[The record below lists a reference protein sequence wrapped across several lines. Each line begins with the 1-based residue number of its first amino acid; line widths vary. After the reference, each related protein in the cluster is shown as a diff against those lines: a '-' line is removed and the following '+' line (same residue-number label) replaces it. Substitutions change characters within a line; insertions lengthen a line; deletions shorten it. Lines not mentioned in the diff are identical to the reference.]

1 MLRTGY
7 FTQVIAIYSSADI
20 HLCET
25 VSKLLVAAVTE
36 CFMQAIAV
44 RTEKNL
50 VHLQKSNVMLTA
62 FSFTAKQKLVCFQ
75 YL

>member
-25 VSKLLVAAVTE
+25 VSKLLVAAATE
-36 CFMQAIAV
+36 WKKKNQA
-44 RTEKNL
+44 
-50 VHLQKSNVMLTA
+50 HLQKSNVMLTA
-62 FSFTAKQKLVCFQ
+62 FLFTPKQKLV
-75 YL
+75 LLPISVELD